1 MNRFVHRIL
10 KSSTASSIVAGDRRR
25 SRLPPPPP
33 PCGAVGGGVDPQP
46 SSVVRDLVRDEI
58 GNAKLVYFGEYH
70 SESRIASFLEE
81 LVVEWH
87 RFLSGGS
94 SSSWATTATATAT
107 TPRLHLIMEHFAV
120 DMQPLL
126 DRYAGIVVGG
136 VDDDDKFPDD
146 DDDGAF
152 DALVE
157 SYKEDYGTEGH
168 DLMPYRDLL
177 AFCRGTS
184 KRGRGDGTV
193 DRDPDGDGRW
203 RQRDGVHSDH
213 GDPQL
218 DPQHRLHPPDSREP
232 ALHRGPV
239 HPAQHLSY
247 LLADHPAQHALLS
260 VRPVAGGDWLAGR
273 PRRLRGL
280 GQPAPTL

>member
-107 TPRLHLIMEHFAV
+107 TPRLHLIMEHFSV

-126 DRYAGIVVGG
+126 DRYAGIVVEG
-136 VDDDDKFPDD
+136 VDDDDKFPD

-193 DRDPDGDGRW
+193 E
-203 RQRDGVHSDH
+203 DGV
-213 GDPQL
+213 GGVTV
-218 DPQHRLHPPDSREP
+218 RLHGRVRTSQSRRQAP
-232 ALHRGPV
+232 SGVSRRAVRG
-239 HPAQHLSY
+239 ANS
-247 LLADHPAQHALLS
+247 S
-260 VRPVAGGDWLAGR
+260 TRCRGRGGTSPGRAMPCAGR
-273 PRRLRGL
+273 SSRAGTDRRAGTGCADRG
-280 GQPAPTL
+280 GIACSSRA